1 MKKLILTSAII
12 LGISLTTFAD
22 GGLFQRGYNAKNG
35 FSGYTYFGATEM
47 GERNTEP
54 LMPGL
59 PAHGENTNQSAP
71 VGSGIAVLL
80 GLGAAYMVAK
90 KRKED

>member
-47 GERNTEP
+47 GERTTDP
-54 LMPGL
+54 PMPGL
-59 PAHGENTNQSAP
+59 PAHGENTNQPAP

>member
-47 GERNTEP
+47 GERTTDP

-59 PAHGENTNQSAP
+59 PAHGENTNQPAP